1 MPVNGDSHVEHRVER
16 VVFETD
22 HYRVI
27 GDVTLPPEGYH
38 SRFSDTLNRRD
49 VDFIP
54 LTAVEITELATG
66 RVSERPFVALSKAQ
80 VRLAYPLLDGA

>member
-1 MPVNGDSHVEHRVER
+1 MSGEER
-16 VVFETD
+16 TERRTERAVFETD
-22 HYRVI
+22 RHLVV

-49 VDFIP
+49 VDFVP
-54 LTAVEITELATG
+54 LTKVEITELATG

-80 VRLAYPLLDGA
+80 IRLAYPLLDGI